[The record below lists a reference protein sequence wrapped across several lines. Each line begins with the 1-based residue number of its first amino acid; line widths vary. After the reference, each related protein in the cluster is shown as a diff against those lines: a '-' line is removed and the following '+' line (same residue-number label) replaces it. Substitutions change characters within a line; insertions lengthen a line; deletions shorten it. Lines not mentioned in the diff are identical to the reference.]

1 MFDVI
6 VAIVCGGVLGF
17 YLGLV
22 VMACAVDQKY
32 HDDDR

>member
-6 VAIVCGGVLGF
+6 VGVVCGAIGF

-22 VMACAVDQKY
+22 TMACAVDRR
-32 HDDDR
+32 DNRDE